1 MTEKKQTEAQIN
13 LPEVIK
19 RLEGAKG
26 HFLTGQ
32 REILTAIREVIKV
45 LADLSGEA
53 PEAIGGIPVY
63 LFEVSAAM
71 IDYFISHMPG
81 PPPDEIIAARK
92 EALQQLI
99 ELIDKEAERTGR
111 FAASDRDVLKVEAM
125 MALKKFLEHELEHDP
140 HAPKPRVT
148 KVEIE

>member
-1 MTEKKQTEAQIN
+1 MIDKQDRPIHLHDVLT
-13 LPEVIK
+13 
-19 RLEGAKG
+19 RLDEAKG

-32 REILTAIREVIKV
+32 REILVALREVVKL

-53 PEAIGGIPVY
+53 PEAIGGLPVY
-63 LFEVSAAM
+63 FFEGAASM
-71 IDYFISHMPG
+71 IDYLISFMPG
-81 PPPDEIIAARK
+81 PPPAEIIAARK

-111 FAASDRDVLKVEAM
+111 FAASDRDVLKVEALQ
-125 MALKKFLEHELEHDP
+125 ALRKFLEHEMEHDP
-140 HAPKPRVT
+140 RAPKPRVT